1 MKQLLEKEN
10 VKYGRVYISKFA
22 LIYSRRMVR
31 DAQNLQSI
39 WLSETKSHRM
49 MFLLACRRTILHRS
63 LKSLNIGGTVM
74 SGLFE
79 TKLLKYKKHIIQ
91 VFEDMF
97 GQRYVYIDG
106 KTQTYSINNA
116 KRMIS
121 LCCQQ

>member
-1 MKQLLEKEN
+1 MD
-10 VKYGRVYISKFA
+10 GI
-22 LIYSRRMVR
+22 
-31 DAQNLQSI
+31 
-39 WLSETKSHRM
+39 
-49 MFLLACRRTILHRS
+49 
-63 LKSLNIGGTVM
+63 
-74 SGLFE
+74 FE

-121 LCCQQ
+121 LCCFSLEELRGFVGGHIELVRLSKSQVMVVNEEGKVYDLPQNENATMLVNIAGIRDVIVGNVLVCDINKIK